1 MPRSTAHKSRTR
13 ARIIEAAARAFRE
26 RGVEAVAI
34 ADVMRA
40 AGLTHGGF
48 YAHFPSKDA
57 LVAEAASRGL
67 RDSRRAFV
75 ADAADANPDAPL
87 REIVRRY
94 VSRYHRD
101 HPAEGC
107 AMPALAAEI
116 AREPDE
122 IRHAF
127 TGALEEFVAQ
137 LMDYVPGDTPES
149 RRDAALALVAGMA
162 GAVAL
167 ARAVDAPGLS
177 DRILIATRHFYTDAL
192 AAPPPAAGDAG
203 SATGTDMDGA

>member
-34 ADVMRA
+34 ADVMRG

-48 YAHFPSKDA
+48 YAHFPNKDA
-57 LVAEAASRGL
+57 LVAAAASRGMA
-67 RDSRRAFV
+67 DSQRAFV
-75 ADAADANPDAPL
+75 SEAVDANPDAPL
-87 REIVRRY
+87 REIIRRY

-116 AREPDE
+116 AREPGE

-137 LMDYVPGDTPES
+137 LMDYVPGDTPEV
-149 RRDAALALVAGMA
+149 RHDAALALVAGMA

-167 ARAVDAPGLS
+167 ARAVDDPDLS
-177 DRILIATRHFYTDAL
+177 GRILLATRRFYTGAL
-192 AAPPPAAGDAG
+192 AEPAPPAGDAESDTEPG
-203 SATGTDMDGA
+203 ADGA